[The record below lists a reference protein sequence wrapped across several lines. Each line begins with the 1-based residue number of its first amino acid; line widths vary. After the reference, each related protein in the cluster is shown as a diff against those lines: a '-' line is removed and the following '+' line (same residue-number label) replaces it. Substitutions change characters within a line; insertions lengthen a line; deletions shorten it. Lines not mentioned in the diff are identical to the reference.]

1 MSMRLKKKDFY
12 SILFF
17 GLLFGYTFYLSG
29 ISTVLESILGLIIL
43 LIAFYVIYF
52 LIKKIFRSK
61 NITGFGPFS
70 SIYCFCVSIIFS
82 ICIAI
87 VGGFSYYYNE
97 ISPAYM
103 PQYTLTNGDKTVVF
117 QSMAHIG
124 GKGFYNYVAEDLK
137 KHKDEGYLHFFEGV
151 RPGTKENMEEFN
163 KALGMNFDKDIYTN
177 MSKLY
182 GVTFQ
187 DYNAIIG
194 SQIIN
199 PTSDVNID
207 ISVDDIMNEYK
218 KLKTPATTEGDILDY
233 GETMKNL
240 VDRLNQRELNLVTYI
255 NRAVLNL
262 LLGNRDIMMKM
273 GKIGNDE
280 IWQVIIGKRNEVVA
294 NAIING
300 KTVKKYYVT
309 YGLLH
314 FDGIF
319 ELLKKNDPN
328 WKITKTTYHK
338 LIED

>member
-1 MSMRLKKKDFY
+1 MRLKKKDFY

-17 GLLFGYTFYLSG
+17 WLLFWYTFYLSW
-29 ISTVLESILGLIIL
+29 INTVLESILGLIIL
-43 LIAFYVIYF
+43 LIVFYVIYF

-61 NITGFGPFS
+61 NITWFWPFT
-70 SIYCFCVSIIFS
+70 SIYCFCVAVIFS
-82 ICIAI
+82 ICISI
-87 VGGFSYYYNE
+87 VWWFSYYYNE

-103 PQYTLTNGDKTVVF
+103 PQYTLTNWDKTVVF
-117 QSMAHIG
+117 QSMAHIWW
-124 GKGFYNYVAEDLK
+124 KWFYNYVAEDLK
-137 KHKDEGYLHFFEGV
+137 KHKDEWYLHFFEWV

-163 KALGMNFDKDIYTN
+163 KALWMNFDKDIYTN

-182 GVTFQ
+182 WVTFQ
-187 DYNAIIG
+187 DYSAIIW

-218 KLKTPATTEGDILDY
+218 KLKTPATTEWDILDY
-233 GETMKNL
+233 WESMKNL
-240 VDRLNQRELNLVTYI
+240 VDNLNQRELKLVTYI

-262 LLGNRDIMMKM
+262 LLWNKDIMMKM
-273 GKIGNDE
+273 WKIWNDE
-280 IWQVIIGKRNEVVA
+280 IWQVIIWKRNEVVT

-309 YGLLH
+309 YWLLH

>member
-218 KLKTPATTEGDILDY
+218 KLKTPDSTEGDILDY

-300 KTVKKYYVT
+300 KIVKKYYVT